1 MFMIFLRKL
10 IKPFKENAQLRQL
23 SGAQSEL
30 DRREWKMQ
38 NADIALYDTGIQIQ
52 SQRMELYRR
61 INWQIKLQMKRAGY
75 VTNWKWEAELF
86 YGSNSGTT
94 GRGEFLRILWSWNCE
109 QLWIIPRSQSTC
121 EYAESKSFDKPRLL
135 LAACYAEF
143 IGCYRMRFWRH
154 TCSRWT
160 IISIFRNFEEFGI
173 GFLRFGTCGYRKSCG
188 TSWCIGKRN
197 PESCNTDTTFCQEVF
212 DLESSLSCWGNLSSK
227 SDDWMNH
234 RGVKFQ
240 NCIFDKFLTLRSS
253 SVRRRISRPKYVL
266 VQEILLTQC
275 CGSKK
280 CMLPHLFFFGS
291 TDSWWSSSTQTQSSH
306 QASQIRE
313 YILSDW
319 LRKEMTYKIS
329 KQNGTKLY

>member
-1 MFMIFLRKL
+1 MV
-10 IKPFKENAQLRQL
+10 
-23 SGAQSEL
+23 
-30 DRREWKMQ
+30 
-38 NADIALYDTGIQIQ
+38 QIQ
-52 SQRMELYRR
+52 ELQDEVNSLEFFDPETASSSGLSHVPSQLVSMPSPRVLISRDSC
-61 INWQIKLQMKRAGY
+61 LQPATR
-75 VTNWKWEAELF
+75 
-86 YGSNSGTT
+86 NSLGTT
-94 GRGEFLRILWSWNCE
+94 GCV
-109 QLWIIPRSQSTC
+109 
-121 EYAESKSFDKPRLL
+121 
-135 LAACYAEF
+135 
-143 IGCYRMRFWRH
+143 
-154 TCSRWT
+154 
-160 IISIFRNFEEFGI
+160 FEDLPAPDGPSSALFGI
-173 GFLRFGTCGYRKSCG
+173 SKNLASASCG
-188 TSWCIGKRN
+188 SVLVDTGRVAERAGVLEREH

-291 TDSWWSSSTQTQSSH
+291 IDSWWSSSTQTQSSH
-306 QASQIRE
+306 QASQILE